1 MDPAFTD
8 PTWNDACEPDGVRNS
23 VGVRIPALRRLAEL
37 VDEPPTD
44 GPSYGSFPTGNAI
57 MPDRCEADPPLD
69 LADFTDLT
77 DSLFFFTPSANSG
90 YRCDTFPLFVA
101 VLLFGSD
108 FTDSALNISCLTG
121 IATALPTEKL
131 LADPPGSDLGRCA

>member
-8 PTWNDACEPDGVRNS
+8 PIWKGACEPDGVRNAD
-23 VGVRIPALRRLAEL
+23 GVLIPFRLLAEL

-69 LADFTDLT
+69 LTDFNDLT
-77 DSLFFFTPSANSG
+77 DSLFFFTPSAKSG
-90 YRCDTFPLFVA
+90 YLCDTFPLYVA
-101 VLLFGSD
+101 VLLLISD
-108 FTDSALNISCLTG
+108 FTDSALSVSFLTG
-121 IATALPTEKL
+121 IATVLPTEKL